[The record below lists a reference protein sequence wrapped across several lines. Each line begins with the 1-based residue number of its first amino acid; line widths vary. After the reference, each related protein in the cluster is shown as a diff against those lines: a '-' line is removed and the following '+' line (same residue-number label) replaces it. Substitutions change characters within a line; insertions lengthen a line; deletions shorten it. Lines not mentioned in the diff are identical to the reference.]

1 MEQEEVFIN
10 NLFVRIQNLMP
21 SFNKAQQKVA
31 EYIVSNK
38 NELQYLKIKQ
48 LALNCDVS
56 EATITRF
63 IRKIGFSS
71 FQNFKYAIVKIDSKA
86 QSHNNEPSHAESI
99 NTGNPIADLITK
111 IKTEYITNIQLT
123 LNNLDTKEILK
134 AIDTIRNGKNIYF
147 FCVGT
152 SSIAAKNSY
161 LRFYRAGIKTAV
173 FNDPAEMGIAAS
185 LAEKGDVAIALS
197 YSGKTEV
204 VNTSMQIAKK
214 NGVKTIA
221 ITGPGKSPLLK
232 MADVK
237 ITSQYEELDDYLLTS
252 YARLSQVIIMDIIYT
267 GVVEQNLD
275 YSIKSVQKV
284 SSNAIDV
291 LHH

>member
-1 MEQEEVFIN
+1 MEQDEIFIN
-10 NLFVRIQNLMP
+10 NLFVRIQNLIP

-31 EYIVSNK
+31 EYIISNK

-63 IRKIGFSS
+63 IRKIGFSN
-71 FQNFKYAIVKIDSKA
+71 FQNFKYALVRIDCSSRHEKND
-86 QSHNNEPSHAESI
+86 SDVTENFD
-99 NTGNPIADLITK
+99 TGNPISDLISK

-123 LNNLDTKEILK
+123 LNNLDTIEILK
-134 AIDTIRNGKNIYF
+134 AINTIKAGKNIYF

-152 SSIAAKNSY
+152 SSIAGKNSY

-173 FNDPAEMGIAAS
+173 FNDPAEMGIAA
-185 LAEKGDVAIALS
+185 AIADKGDVAIALS

-204 VNTSMQIAKK
+204 VNTAIKIAKN
-214 NGVKTIA
+214 NGAQTIA

-232 MADVK
+232 MADIK

-275 YSIKSVQKV
+275 FSVKSVQKV
-284 SSNAIDV
+284 SRNAIDI